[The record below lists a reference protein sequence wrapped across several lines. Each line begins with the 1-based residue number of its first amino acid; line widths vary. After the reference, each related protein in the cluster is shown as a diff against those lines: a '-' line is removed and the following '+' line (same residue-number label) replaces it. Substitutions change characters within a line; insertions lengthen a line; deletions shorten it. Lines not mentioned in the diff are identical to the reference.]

1 MGHSYSLNIE
11 KFLALL
17 DCAINFKLR
26 QNQSPSHKLEI
37 SDSDR
42 DFYNQISE
50 KIERMN
56 APEDGVDISQIL
68 SDQPNPLHEKSGKAE
83 ASMFLTHLQQKSK
96 S

>member
-1 MGHSYSLNIE
+1 MGHSHSLNIE

-56 APEDGVDISQIL
+56 APEDVADISQIL

-83 ASMFLTHLQQKSK
+83 ASMFLSHLQQKSK

>member
-26 QNQSPSHKLEI
+26 HNQSPSHKFEI

-50 KIERMN
+50 KIARLN
-56 APEDGVDISQIL
+56 TPEDDVDISQIL
-68 SDQPNPLHEKSGKAE
+68 GDQPNPLHEKSGKAE
-83 ASMFLTHLQQKSK
+83 ASMFLSHLQQKSK